1 MLDSFDEE
9 KVRKIAAAVLTDLS
23 SHPGAGELS
32 SLELTIA
39 RAIAGTILRTN
50 RESLGKRIVE
60 VCRSL
65 RLQGFF
71 AGTSGNV
78 SVRLGE
84 GEFLIT
90 PSGVSKEHLRPNQLI
105 RMNLEG
111 QKIEGE
117 LAASSE
123 YRMHRLIYRRR
134 PDAVSVVHAHPPFCT
149 GFASAGIPLNSA
161 VLPEAVLILGHIPL
175 VEYGTPSTEEVPE
188 KLDRCLKINQ
198 AFLLANHGALT
209 LGKNVGEA
217 AHRMETL
224 ELLARVVF
232 VARTLGG
239 EKPLDNE
246 QLKKL
251 LALHGRS

>member
-1 MLDSFDEE
+1 M
-9 KVRKIAAAVLTDLS
+9 KNKIPNL
-23 SHPGAGELS
+23 
-32 SLELTIA
+32 
-39 RAIAGTILRTN
+39 
-50 RESLGKRIVE
+50 KIVE

-65 RLQGFF
+65 RRQGFF

-84 GEFLIT
+84 NDFLIT
-90 PSGVSKEHLRPNQLI
+90 PSGVGKDELLPDQLI

-111 QKIEGE
+111 QKLEGE

-134 PDAVSVVHAHPPFCT
+134 PEIFAVVHAHPPFCT

-161 VLPEAVLILGHIPL
+161 VLPEAVLILGRIPL

-188 KLDRCLKINQ
+188 KLDRHLGKNQ

-209 LGKNVGEA
+209 LGKTIVDA

-224 ELLARVVF
+224 EFLARVTVI
-232 VARTLGG
+232 ARTLGG
-239 EKPLDNE
+239 ERPLNEE
-246 QLKKL
+246 QLKKI
-251 LALHGRS
+251 LAIHGLP

>member
-1 MLDSFDEE
+1 MLDEE
-9 KVRKIAAAVLTDLS
+9 KVRKIVSAVLTALS
-23 SHPGAGELS
+23 LHPDAGELD
-32 SLELTIA
+32 SLEMTIA
-39 RAIAGTILRTN
+39 RAIAGAILRTS
-50 RESLGKRIVE
+50 RESLAERIVG

-65 RLQGFF
+65 RRQGFF

-90 PSGVSKEHLRPNQLI
+90 PSGVNKEHLRPEQLI

-123 YRMHRLIYRRR
+123 YRMHRLVYRRR

-149 GFASAGIPLNSA
+149 GFASAGIPLNPA
-161 VLPEAVLILGHIPL
+161 VLPEAVLILGCIPL

-188 KLDRCLKINQ
+188 RLDRCLEKNQ
-198 AFLLANHGALT
+198 AFLLASHGALT
-209 LGKNVGEA
+209 LGKSVEEA
-217 AHRMETL
+217 AQRMETL

-239 EKPLDNE
+239 EKPLDKE